1 MKTKYIPALV
11 MLTAGLI
18 DCLYTMFSGLG
29 LLDFTK
35 RLLIVLI
42 VFYIIGVVIKIII
55 DMNFKNMD
63 DTDKNTE
70 PEETTV
76 DEQPD
81 NVENINTDEETEASD
96 N

>member
-18 DCLYTMFSGLG
+18 DCLYTMFSGLS

-42 VFYIIGVVIKIII
+42 VFYILGVVIKIII
-55 DMNFKNMD
+55 DMNFKNMND
-63 DTDKNTE
+63 SVENTE
-70 PEETTV
+70 PEEAAA
-76 DEQPD
+76 DEKLN
-81 NVENINTDEETEASD
+81 NVENINTDEEKETSD

>member
-18 DCLYTMFSGLG
+18 DCLYTMFSGLS

-55 DMNFKNMD
+55 DMNFKNMS
-63 DTDKNTE
+63 DTDKNTK

-76 DEQPD
+76 DEQLD

>member
-11 MLTAGLI
+11 MLLAGLI
-18 DCLYTMFSGLG
+18 DCLYTMFSGLS

-42 VFYIIGVVIKIII
+42 VFYIIGVVIKIVI

-63 DTDKNTE
+63 DANKTIE
-70 PEETTV
+70 PEETTAE
-76 DEQPD
+76 EQLD
-81 NVENINTDEETEASD
+81 NVENINTDEETETSD

>member
-11 MLTAGLI
+11 MLLAGLI
-18 DCLYTMFSGLG
+18 DCLYTMFSGLS

-35 RLLIVLI
+35 RLLIVLV
-42 VFYIIGVVIKIII
+42 VFYIIGVVIKIVI

-63 DTDKNTE
+63 DANKTIE
-70 PEETTV
+70 PEETTAE
-76 DEQPD
+76 EQLD
-81 NVENINTDEETEASD
+81 NVENINTDEEAETSD

>member
-1 MKTKYIPALV
+1 M
-11 MLTAGLI
+11 
-18 DCLYTMFSGLG
+18 
-29 LLDFTK
+29 
-35 RLLIVLI
+35 
-42 VFYIIGVVIKIII
+42 VIKIII
-55 DMNFKNMD
+55 DMNFRNMD

-96 N
+96 D

>member
-42 VFYIIGVVIKIII
+42 VFYIIGV
-55 DMNFKNMD
+55 D

-96 N
+96 D